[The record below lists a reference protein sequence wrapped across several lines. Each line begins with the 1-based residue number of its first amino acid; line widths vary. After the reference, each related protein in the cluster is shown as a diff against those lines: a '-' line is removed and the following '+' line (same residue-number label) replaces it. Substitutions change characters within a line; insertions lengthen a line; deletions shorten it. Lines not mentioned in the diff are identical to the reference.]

1 MAMTIKMTGLQRM
14 ASPHDQAQSEVGRV
28 SESHTQVRWLKLERR
43 PEAEKEMTVVEG
55 RTGDAMGSGGVAG
68 LVLMATHPIL
78 ESLLTV
84 FTY

>member
-1 MAMTIKMTGLQRM
+1 
-14 ASPHDQAQSEVGRV
+14 
-28 SESHTQVRWLKLERR
+28 VRWLKLERR